1 MHHERSKLRK
11 RCTRVNFFAAFEMI
25 RGRIGASPHDFDLP
39 AENAAEKAAACPGV
53 TTIPASSTGA
63 SAAATSAIAR
73 RDIGIEAV
81 ISAASGAAMIV
92 RPVTAAA
99 YFDRSC
105 RRFQVFR
112 SASGNGKGAPR
123 YECGRQKRGSRYN
136 EFFHVF
142 PEKERNFCGTELP

>member
-1 MHHERSKLRK
+1 
-11 RCTRVNFFAAFEMI
+11 MI
-25 RGRIGASPHDFDLP
+25 RGRIGAFPHDFDLP

-53 TTIPASSTGA
+53 TAMPASSAGA
-63 SAAATSAIAR
+63 SAIAR
-73 RDIGIEAV
+73 RDVGVEAV

-99 YFDRSC
+99 YFNRSC
-105 RRFQVFR
+105 RRFQAFR
-112 SASGNGKGAPR
+112 GASGNGERAPR

>member
-1 MHHERSKLRK
+1 MQHERSKLRK
-11 RCTRVNFFAAFEMI
+11 RCTHVNFFAAFEMV

-53 TTIPASSTGA
+53 TAMPA
-63 SAAATSAIAR
+63 SAAGASAIAR
-73 RDIGIEAV
+73 RDVGVEAV
-81 ISAASGAAMIV
+81 ISAASGATMIV
-92 RPVTAAA
+92 RPVAAAA

-105 RRFQVFR
+105 RRFQAFR
-112 SASGNGKGAPR
+112 DASGNGEGAPR

-142 PEKERNFCGTELP
+142 PEKERNFCSAEPP